1 MDVSSVSSYADV
13 YQMSQMEKPQARPS
27 LEEMTAR
34 LIEDKDT
41 DGNGSL
47 SIDELSISEEA
58 FAQADTDGN
67 GQLDSE
73 ELTASAE
80 TIGKEIDPLS
90 KFDASSETGRKTLF
104 DIIAEASEET
114 GVDLTA

>member
-13 YQMSQMEKPQARPS
+13 YQMGHMDKPQARPS
-27 LEEMTAR
+27 LEEMAAR

-47 SIDELSISEEA
+47 STDELSISQEA

-67 GQLDSE
+67 GQLDSK
-73 ELTASAE
+73 ELTAGVE
-80 TIGKEIDPLS
+80 TIAKEIDPLS

-104 DIIAEASEET
+104 DVIEETSEET